1 MTKIKVIF
9 SMLLICFLCGIT
21 GCKKQ
26 IQTFSSPQG
35 KAFFEA
41 IDQYSQK
48 NEHNYVLLDLRKRD
62 ASYANGHFFGFM
74 NYDIEQGSLEEL
86 GNHLQRMHHK
96 KKTIF
101 IIDEDG
107 QAVEQ
112 VASYLAS
119 IGYRKIRVYLG
130 GYQAL
135 LSYNEQY
142 FQVVTGLEDCDC

>member
-1 MTKIKVIF
+1 
-9 SMLLICFLCGIT
+9 MLLICFLCGIT

-48 NEHNYVLLDLRKRD
+48 NEHNYVLLDL
-62 ASYANGHFFGFM
+62 
-74 NYDIEQGSLEEL
+74 IEQGSLEEL
-86 GNHLQRMHHK
+86 GNHLQMMHHK

>member
-1 MTKIKVIF
+1 MTKIKGIAIIF
-9 SMLLICFLCGIT
+9 LLLLLCGLA

-26 IQTFSSPQG
+26 VTTYQATQG
-35 KAFFEA
+35 KAFFEE
-41 IDQYSQK
+41 IYQYIEK
-48 NEHNYVLLDLRKRD
+48 NEHNYVLLDTRNRD
-62 ASYANGHFFGFM
+62 NAYANGHFFGFM

-86 GNHLQRMHHK
+86 GNHLQNMHHK

-107 QAVEQ
+107 RNVEKI
-112 VASYLAS
+112 AAHLAS
-119 IGYRKIRVYLG
+119 IGYRKMSVYLG
-130 GYQAL
+130 GYNTL